1 MNHAE
6 SQIHYASLHIP
17 GPEQWTAIMPGVW
30 WIRMPLPFALDH
42 INLWLIEDMLD
53 GEEGFTVVDTGVAT
67 AETRAHW
74 RGLVASKFQGRPI
87 IRVVCTHMH
96 PDHLGLAAWLC
107 EGLPEEDG
115 AAGAWQAPLW
125 MTLGEFTTGRIFS
138 SKAMAQESESA
149 PDGTI
154 ATMAEHFRRHG
165 MTSEEDYDKARKRK
179 SHFPTLVPR
188 VPSRYQRLLPYQH
201 FSIGGESWQV
211 IPGYGHSPEHA
222 ALYCATKKLLISGDM
237 VLPRIS
243 TNMSVW
249 AHEPDADPLGLY
261 LDSLKQ
267 FEPVA
272 DDVLILPSHGKPFG
286 GSGMEAADSAK
297 ESPEALGAAGRSS
310 ESRVAAHRVRRHGLR
325 GGLHTRLQQLHDHH
339 EERLDKILS
348 HCQTP
353 KTCAEMLPILFPRA
367 LDFHQFTFAMGETIA
382 HMNHLWHRGIVDRL
396 QEQGVYRFAQNK

>member
-6 SQIHYASLHIP
+6 SQIHYAALDIP
-17 GPEQWTAIMPGVW
+17 APEEWTSVTPGIW

-42 INLWLIEDMLD
+42 INLWLIEDERD
-53 GEEGFTVVDTGVAT
+53 GRLGFTLVDTGVST
-67 AETRAHW
+67 TETRAHW
-74 RGLVASKFQGRPI
+74 RGLINKKFQGRPI
-87 IRVVCTHMH
+87 VRVICTHMH
-96 PDHLGLAAWLC
+96 PDHLGLASWLC
-107 EGLPEEDG
+107 EGLPEQEG
-115 AAGAWQAPLW
+115 GEGAWQAPLW

-138 SKAMAQESESA
+138 SKAMAQESETA
-149 PDGTI
+149 PDGEA

-179 SHFPTLVPR
+179 SHFPNLVPR
-188 VPSRYQRLLPYQH
+188 VPSRYQRLLPNQR
-201 FSIGGESWQV
+201 FAMGGEHWTV

-222 ALYCATKKLLISGDM
+222 ALYCAAKKILISGDM

-249 AHEPDADPLGLY
+249 AHEPDADPLGMY
-261 LDSLKQ
+261 LDSLKS

-286 GSGMEAADSAK
+286 GPGMAGFDGLDAADQRK
-297 ESPEALGAAGRSS
+297 PAASQ
-310 ESRVAAHRVRRHGLR
+310 VAAHQVRPHALR

-339 EERLDKILS
+339 EERLEKILG
-348 HCQTP
+348 HCQKP
-353 KTCAEMLPILFPRA
+353 QTCAEVLPLLFPRA

-382 HMNHLWHRGIVDRL
+382 HMNHLWHRGIVAR
-396 QEQGVYRFAQNK
+396 QESESVYRFVATR